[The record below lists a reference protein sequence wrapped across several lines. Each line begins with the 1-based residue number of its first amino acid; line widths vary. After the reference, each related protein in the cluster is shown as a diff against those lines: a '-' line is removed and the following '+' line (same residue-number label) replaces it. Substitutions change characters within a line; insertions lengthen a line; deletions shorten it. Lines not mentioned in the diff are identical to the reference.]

1 MEILNKNITIIL
13 DNGHAKST
21 PGKSSPDGR
30 LREYQ
35 YTREIVAGIVE
46 ELTKLG
52 ITSIRLVPE
61 IDKDIPLSER
71 VKRANK
77 IYQESGKKAILI
89 SVHCNAAGNGSQWM
103 NAQGWSVFIAP
114 NASNNSKR
122 LANCLYDSAE
132 QENLKMRKPMPNQ
145 KYWVQSLAI
154 CRDTN
159 CPAVLTENLFQDN
172 KSDMEFLLSKE
183 GRKSIIDL
191 HVNGIISYLNGK

>member
-1 MEILNKNITIIL
+1 MEIKNKNIVIIL
-13 DNGHAKST
+13 DNGHGENT
-21 PGKSSPDGR
+21 PGKCSPDKK
-30 LREYQ
+30 LLEFQ

-46 ELTKLG
+46 ELTKLELRP
-52 ITSIRLVPE
+52 IILVPE
-61 IDKDIPLSER
+61 REDISLNER

-77 IYQESGKKAILI
+77 IYADSGKKAILI

-103 NAQGWSVFIAP
+103 NAQGWSVFLAQ

-122 LANCLYDSAE
+122 LADCLYDAA
-132 QENLKMRKPMPNQ
+132 QKENLKLRKPSPNQ

-172 KSDMEFLLSKE
+172 KNDVEFLLSDE
-183 GRKSIIDL
+183 GRQAIIDL
-191 HVNGIISYLNGK
+191 HVNGIIKYLNGK